1 MILTENKLRN
11 IIRESIINIINE
23 DINSNSLNKYH
34 IFYIDNGNVYS
45 WGMGESYVLGNKR
58 DSNENPQHCG
68 RKCSRW

>member
-34 IFYIDNGNVYS
+34 IFYIDNGNVYDADYQV
-45 WGMGESYVLGNKR
+45 EDDK
-58 DSNENPQHCG
+58 
-68 RKCSRW
+68 